1 VRRTIRMRDKR
12 RERGPVM
19 RHWRKMMQR
28 FFEDQVKII

>member
-1 VRRTIRMRDKR
+1 MSEKR

-28 FFEDQVKII
+28 FLDDQVKII